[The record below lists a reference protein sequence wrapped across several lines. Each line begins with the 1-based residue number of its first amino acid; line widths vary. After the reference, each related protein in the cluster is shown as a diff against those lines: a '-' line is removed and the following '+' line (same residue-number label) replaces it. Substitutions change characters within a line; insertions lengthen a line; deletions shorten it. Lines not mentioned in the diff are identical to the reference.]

1 MLSSFRLKQLQVT
14 LLQILLIL
22 MVWGFAYTIQKFLH
36 LPIVSGVLG
45 FFILLFLL
53 ETQWIRL
60 EQVEHGANLLL
71 TELLLFFI
79 PPVVGVIQYQQ
90 LLMSSG
96 WKIVIIIFI
105 SFRCLFYDGKDTAF
119 FWKYQTFLSFSF
131 SGY

>member
-14 LLQILLIL
+14 LLQIFLIL
-22 MVWGFAYTIQKFLH
+22 MVWGFAYTIQKILH
-36 LPIVSGVLG
+36 LPIASGVLG
-45 FFILLFLL
+45 LFILLFLL
-53 ETQWIRL
+53 ETRWIRL

-90 LLMSSG
+90 LLMNSG

-105 SFRCLFYDGKDTAF
+105 S
-119 FWKYQTFLSFSF
+119 TFLVMASSML
-131 SGY
+131 SVRMLLKQDEVK

>member
-22 MVWGFAYTIQKFLH
+22 MVWGFAYTMQKLLH
-36 LPIVSGVLG
+36 LPIASGVLG

-90 LLMSSG
+90 LLIISG

-105 SFRCLFYDGKDTAF
+105 S
-119 FWKYQTFLSFSF
+119 TFMVMASSMLSVRMLLKQDEAK
-131 SGY
+131 

>member
-36 LPIVSGVLG
+36 LPIASGVLG

-71 TELLLFFI
+71 TELLLYFI

-90 LLMSSG
+90 LLIISG

-105 SFRCLFYDGKDTAF
+105 S
-119 FWKYQTFLSFSF
+119 TFMVMASSMLSVRMLLKQDEVK
-131 SGY
+131 

>member
-1 MLSSFRLKQLQVT
+1 MLSSFRLKQLQAT

-22 MVWGFAYTIQKFLH
+22 MVWGFAYTIQKLLH
-36 LPIVSGVLG
+36 LPIASGVLG

-90 LLMSSG
+90 LLMNSG

-105 SFRCLFYDGKDTAF
+105 S
-119 FWKYQTFLSFSF
+119 TFMVMASSMLSVRMLLKQDEVK
-131 SGY
+131 

>member
-1 MLSSFRLKQLQVT
+1 MLSSFRLKQLQAT

-22 MVWGFAYTIQKFLH
+22 MVWGFAYTIQKLLH
-36 LPIVSGVLG
+36 LPIASGVLG

-90 LLMSSG
+90 LLIISG

-105 SFRCLFYDGKDTAF
+105 S
-119 FWKYQTFLSFSF
+119 TFMVMASSMLSVRMLLKQDEIK
-131 SGY
+131 

>member
-14 LLQILLIL
+14 LLQIFLIL
-22 MVWGFAYTIQKFLH
+22 MVWGFAYTIQKILH
-36 LPIVSGVLG
+36 LPIASGVLG

-53 ETQWIRL
+53 ETRWIRL

-90 LLMSSG
+90 LLIISG

-105 SFRCLFYDGKDTAF
+105 S
-119 FWKYQTFLSFSF
+119 TFLVMASSML
-131 SGY
+131 SVRMLLKQDEVK

>member
-22 MVWGFAYTIQKFLH
+22 MVWGFAYTMQKLLH
-36 LPIVSGVLG
+36 LPIASGVLG

-60 EQVEHGANLLL
+60 EQVEQGANLLL

-90 LLMSSG
+90 LLIISG

-105 SFRCLFYDGKDTAF
+105 S
-119 FWKYQTFLSFSF
+119 TFMVMASSMLSVRMLLKQDEVK
-131 SGY
+131 

>member
-22 MVWGFAYTIQKFLH
+22 MVWGFAYTMQKLLH
-36 LPIVSGVLG
+36 LPIASGVLG

-60 EQVEHGANLLL
+60 EQVEQGANLLL

-90 LLMSSG
+90 LLIISG
-96 WKIVIIIFI
+96 WKIVIIILI
-105 SFRCLFYDGKDTAF
+105 S
-119 FWKYQTFLSFSF
+119 TFMVMASSMLSVRMLLKQDEVK
-131 SGY
+131 

>member
-1 MLSSFRLKQLQVT
+1 MLSSFRLKQLQAT

-22 MVWGFAYTIQKFLH
+22 MVWGFAYTIQKILH
-36 LPIVSGVLG
+36 LPIASGVLG

-90 LLMSSG
+90 LLIISG

-105 SFRCLFYDGKDTAF
+105 S
-119 FWKYQTFLSFSF
+119 TFMVMASSMLSVRMLLKQDEVK
-131 SGY
+131 

>member
-1 MLSSFRLKQLQVT
+1 MLSSFRLKQLQAT

-22 MVWGFAYTIQKFLH
+22 MVWGFAYTIQKFLY
-36 LPIVSGVLG
+36 LPIASGVLG

-90 LLMSSG
+90 LLIISG

-105 SFRCLFYDGKDTAF
+105 S
-119 FWKYQTFLSFSF
+119 TFMVMASSMLSVRMLLKQDEVK
-131 SGY
+131 

>member
-22 MVWGFAYTIQKFLH
+22 MVWGFAYTMQKLLH
-36 LPIVSGVLG
+36 LPIASGVLG

-90 LLMSSG
+90 LLIISG

-105 SFRCLFYDGKDTAF
+105 S
-119 FWKYQTFLSFSF
+119 TFMVMASSMLSVRMLLKQDEVK
-131 SGY
+131 

>member
-22 MVWGFAYTIQKFLH
+22 MVWGFAYTIQKFLQ
-36 LPIVSGVLG
+36 LPIASGVLG

-90 LLMSSG
+90 LLIISG

-105 SFRCLFYDGKDTAF
+105 S
-119 FWKYQTFLSFSF
+119 TFMVMASSMLSVRMLLKQDEVK
-131 SGY
+131 

>member
-14 LLQILLIL
+14 LLQIFLIL
-22 MVWGFAYTIQKFLH
+22 MVWGFAYTIQKILH
-36 LPIVSGVLG
+36 LPIASGVLG

-53 ETQWIRL
+53 ETRWIRL

-90 LLMSSG
+90 LLMNSG

-105 SFRCLFYDGKDTAF
+105 S
-119 FWKYQTFLSFSF
+119 TFLVMASSML
-131 SGY
+131 SVRMLLKQDEVK

>member
-22 MVWGFAYTIQKFLH
+22 MVWGFAYTMQTRLH
-36 LPIVSGVLG
+36 LPIASGVLG

-90 LLMSSG
+90 LLIISG

-105 SFRCLFYDGKDTAF
+105 S
-119 FWKYQTFLSFSF
+119 TFMVMASSMLSVRMLLKQDEVK
-131 SGY
+131 

>member
-1 MLSSFRLKQLQVT
+1 MLSSFRLKQLQAT

-22 MVWGFAYTIQKFLH
+22 MVWGFAYTIQKLLH
-36 LPIVSGVLG
+36 LPIASGVLG

-90 LLMSSG
+90 LLIISG

-105 SFRCLFYDGKDTAF
+105 S
-119 FWKYQTFLSFSF
+119 TFMVMASSMLSVRMLLKQDEVK
-131 SGY
+131 

>member
-22 MVWGFAYTIQKFLH
+22 MVWGFAYTMQKLLH
-36 LPIVSGVLG
+36 LPIASGVLG

-71 TELLLFFI
+71 NELLLFFI

-90 LLMSSG
+90 LLIISG

-105 SFRCLFYDGKDTAF
+105 S
-119 FWKYQTFLSFSF
+119 TFMVMASSMLSVRMLLKQDEVK
-131 SGY
+131 

>member
-1 MLSSFRLKQLQVT
+1 MLSLFRLKQLQVT

-22 MVWGFAYTIQKFLH
+22 MVWGFAYTIQKFLQ
-36 LPIVSGVLG
+36 LPIASGVLG

-90 LLMSSG
+90 LLIISG

-105 SFRCLFYDGKDTAF
+105 S
-119 FWKYQTFLSFSF
+119 TFMVMASSMLSVRMLLKQDEVK
-131 SGY
+131 